1 MINASASEVS
11 TSSFPQQGLY
21 LLVVHLPTAASL
33 RVGKKRIINF
43 PAGYYGY
50 VGRAKKNLRA
60 RLKRYLSPYRQKH
73 WHIDYLLDQ
82 AVIHNIWT
90 SQDEKLISLEKE
102 ECRLAA
108 AMRHHFPCQPPQL
121 TGLGASDCRC
131 PGHFI
136 FLGHNLPQINLV
148 LTQLQLMRRKIN
160 GI

>member
-90 SQDEKLISLEKE
+90 SQDE
-102 ECRLAA
+102 
-108 AMRHHFPCQPPQL
+108 
-121 TGLGASDCRC
+121 CRC